1 MPQQII
7 ALTEL
12 DFNRFKRFDDV
23 MNFGVE
29 IETMI
34 ISRIRPMIVPIL
46 RLK

>member
-12 DFNRFKRFDDV
+12 DFKRFKRFDDV
-23 MNFGVE
+23 KNFGVE
-29 IETMI
+29 TETIM

-46 RLK
+46 RFR